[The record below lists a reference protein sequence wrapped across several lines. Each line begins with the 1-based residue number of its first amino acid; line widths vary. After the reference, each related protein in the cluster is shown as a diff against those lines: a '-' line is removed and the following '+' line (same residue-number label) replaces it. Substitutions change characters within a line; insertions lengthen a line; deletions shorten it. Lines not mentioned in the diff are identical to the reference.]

1 MPQMDVIGWIV
12 IGLLA
17 GALSS
22 IVFRDRTATG
32 CLPNLVI
39 GIAGGILG
47 GLIAKE
53 ALGLD
58 RTVGFLGALAVA
70 VLGALLLR
78 FLIAL
83 VTPPRRW

>member
-1 MPQMDVIGWIV
+1 MPQMDIVGWIV

-22 IVFRDRTATG
+22 VVFKERTATG

-39 GIAGGILG
+39 GIAGGLIG
-47 GLIAKE
+47 GAIARE
-53 ALGLD
+53 VFNLD

-70 VLGALLLR
+70 VLGALLVR

-83 VTPPRRW
+83 VTPPRR